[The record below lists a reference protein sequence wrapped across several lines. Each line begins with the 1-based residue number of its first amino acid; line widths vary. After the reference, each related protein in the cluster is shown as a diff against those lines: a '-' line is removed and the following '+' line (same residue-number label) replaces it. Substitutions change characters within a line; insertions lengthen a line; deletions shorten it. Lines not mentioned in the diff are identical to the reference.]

1 MCSGTLPW
9 ELWVVNAVGEV
20 GGGASAGGGSA
31 SAGGGSASR
40 MTLWYYLSIH
50 LAEYMN
56 E

>member
-20 GGGASAGGGSA
+20 GGGGSA